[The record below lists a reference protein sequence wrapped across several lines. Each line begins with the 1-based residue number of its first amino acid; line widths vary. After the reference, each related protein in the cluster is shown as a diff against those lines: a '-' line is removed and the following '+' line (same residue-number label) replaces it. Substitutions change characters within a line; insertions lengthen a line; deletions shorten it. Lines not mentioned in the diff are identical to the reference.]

1 MSSPAASYWSF
12 TDSSNS
18 NRSND
23 NDSFTAPESV
33 YNINETSNSNSST
46 TLVELVMEHLD
57 WGRVFRKKNGK
68 VIGAVDLMSD
78 NLAVVFG
85 LLCAIGLPLNFELVF
100 RILHNANVRSK
111 SRFII
116 QLFISGS
123 SCFTLFV
130 NLMRIVHF
138 YWPNDP
144 LCRSIVAV
152 INVSYVTFLFNILLS
167 LIDVFVAIVFPLWH
181 SLRCAVPIIH
191 AINYRITVLVL
202 FVSCV
207 TLHIVDFVLVW
218 RKLPRS
224 SSAVHGPNNEAI
236 SRMELQSIKRFLVG
250 LIPLFCLSLPLLI
263 SNSTFQILCHKL
275 SPTKDVCSEFTWLIP
290 FSLILISVHAI
301 VTPCVSLWLI
311 SGLPEIQPGFTRVLV
326 LPPGTTTLSK

>member
-1 MSSPAASYWSF
+1 MMSSPAASYLWSF

-18 NRSND
+18 SSCND
-23 NDSFTAPESV
+23 NNDSFTAAAESV
-33 YNINETSNSNSST
+33 YNNETSNINSST
-46 TLVELVMEHLD
+46 TTTATLDQVMEHLD

-181 SLRCAVPIIH
+181 LAAQVTAARRRVVYWSIGLLNLALALSVKWMFLFQVVPLRCAVPIIH

-224 SSAVHGPNNEAI
+224 SPAVHGPNDEAI
-236 SRMELQSIKRFLVG
+236 SRMELQ
-250 LIPLFCLSLPLLI
+250 
-263 SNSTFQILCHKL
+263 
-275 SPTKDVCSEFTWLIP
+275 
-290 FSLILISVHAI
+290 
-301 VTPCVSLWLI
+301 
-311 SGLPEIQPGFTRVLV
+311 
-326 LPPGTTTLSK
+326 